1 MEITKR
7 EVLASVAIICIM
19 LILGLLIQQSIRTSV
34 TNQNKEYEL
43 AIQIEDPNTF
53 EYAMQT
59 NVGNAF
65 VYGELIAV
73 DPITNAE
80 LDGKWMWIQKV
91 KEKYTRHE
99 RIVTVKSGKTTTTK
113 VEYYWTWD
121 RVGSEEWHS
130 EKIKFLGK
138 VFPYGRITDVD
149 YEYIKTDKQGN
160 IRFKWYASTIKHKGT
175 IYTKLENGT
184 ITKAK
189 LIEGKTAKE
198 TFDSMIM
205 SVTGF
210 IIGFWILW
218 TALTAGLCFGF
229 YSLENRWL
237 E

>member
-19 LILGLLIQQSIRTSV
+19 LVLGLLIQQSIRTSV

-91 KEKYTRHE
+91 KEKYTRHK
-99 RIVTVKSGKTTTTK
+99 RIVTVKSGKTTQTK

-130 EKIKFLGK
+130 EKIRFLGK
-138 VFPYGRITDVD
+138 EFPYGRITDVD

-160 IRFKWYASTIKHKGT
+160 IRFKWYASKIKHKGT